1 MGSSLVLLVT
11 LLVAAPLRAEEALT
25 LERLSAL
32 AQAANPALKAAE
44 QQARASEQAA
54 RQAAIYPNPTLTYDY
69 AVEKTVGLSEDFE
82 LPGKRR
88 SRLETG
94 RRGADLA
101 RAKYVQARA
110 ELQADVEEAYYQLLL
125 ARQRA
130 DYLKRQAQTLLKMQ
144 AQVGQRYQPGLKNSV
159 DTVRIDLE
167 AAGVQKATRQAAA
180 DEEIAVAALKM
191 ILLRP
196 ATAALEVQGSLETS
210 FPSLTI
216 ERLQE
221 AAEQSPA
228 LESARKALDLK
239 DAELSFAR
247 KAWLPD
253 LKAGPNYSRGTG
265 DERLIGF
272 NVGLPLPLWNLNQRA
287 VAASQASRDA
297 AQFEASGAQALLAQD
312 LHRELSAYQAA
323 QEQVKLFR
331 GGLLDQ
337 AAQVMVQ
344 AQSAYKQGL
353 IGLTDFLDVLR
364 TSLQAKDDYAQALWE
379 SHRSLA
385 EIERRLG
392 RSLE

>member
-1 MGSSLVLLVT
+1 MGSSLFFLAALLA
-11 LLVAAPLRAEEALT
+11 AAPLRAEEALT

-54 RQAAIYPNPTLTYDY
+54 KQAAIYPNPTLTYDH

-88 SRLETG
+88 SRLETS
-94 RRGADLA
+94 RREADLS
-101 RAKYVQARA
+101 RAKYAQARA
-110 ELQADVEEAYYQLLL
+110 ELRADVEEAYYQLLF

-167 AAGVQKATRQAAA
+167 AAGVQKAARQAAA
-180 DEEIAVAALKM
+180 DEEVAVAALNTL
-191 ILLRP
+191 LLRP
-196 ATAALEVQGSLETS
+196 ATAALEVQGSLETP

-228 LESARKALDLK
+228 LESARKALGLK

-253 LKAGPNYSRGTG
+253 IKAGPNYSRGTG

-287 VAASQASRDA
+287 VDASQASRDA
-297 AQFEASGAQALLAQD
+297 ARFEASGAQALLAQD
-312 LHRELSAYQAA
+312 LHRQWSAYQAA

-353 IGLTDFLDVLR
+353 ISLTDFLDVLR